1 MRGVMVSFWVCEGE
15 GFGGEVVAVGADAEV
30 CHLVTVSHNE
40 SSK

>member
-1 MRGVMVSFWVCEGE
+1 MVSFWVCEGE

-30 CHLVTVSHNE
+30 CHLVTVSHDE